1 VRQTNAASCALA
13 LCLLFG
19 VGWYGAAASETD
31 QFTLPDAA
39 LEDLG
44 AQLSAKTLEIL
55 NDEVAR
61 LNEDIARS
69 RRKSPQALIPA
80 LDEERFAQG
89 FFQRTGVGLPEST
102 MERYIRYGDLPGKH
116 LRFMPS
122 PFASVYAWVLT
133 PVPFALV
140 VFSSPTVRLYG
151 VDLGTDKIGHFY
163 QQGYEYYD
171 RYRGARAKGMS
182 ERPAIDVAVD
192 YGVTTENMAYGV
204 MLSGVYSN
212 GDLAANYAGFKFYRN
227 LLNQVVIGDRVLPPI
242 IVAREDGYWRVNPE
256 RANADLLKPYISE
269 HLNEAYNPSEYVVGV
284 ERIRRHVR
292 ERCQRWFAEVPG
304 FNEQSYRAALMR
316 VETWYGESYG
326 WELPEKYAAT
336 LLECFHPTPEAPKP
350 EHARCPQQG
359 RNPDTMCRSGAA
371 AR

>member
-1 VRQTNAASCALA
+1 MRQTNAASCALA

-69 RRKSPQALIPA
+69 RRKSPQAPIPA
-80 LDEERFAQG
+80 LDEERFAQD

-359 RNPDTMCRSGAA
+359 RNPDTICRSGAA

>member
-1 VRQTNAASCALA
+1 VRQTNAASYAVALW
-13 LCLLFG
+13 LLLG
-19 VGWYGAAASETD
+19 SGMRDADASETD
-31 QFTLPDAA
+31 QFTLPDTG

-44 AQLSAKTLEIL
+44 PELSAKTLEIL
-55 NDEVAR
+55 SAEVTR
-61 LNEDIARS
+61 INEDIARS
-69 RRKSPQALIPA
+69 RRKKPQAPIPY
-80 LDEERFAQG
+80 LDEQRLAQD

-102 MERYIRYGDLPGKH
+102 MERYIRYGDLAGKN

-151 VDLGTDKIGHFY
+151 VDLGTDKIGHLY
-163 QQGYEYYD
+163 QQGYEYYE
-171 RYRGARAKGMS
+171 RYRHARAKGLP
-182 ERPAIDVAVD
+182 ERAAIDVAVE

-227 LLNQVVIGDRVLPPI
+227 LLSHVVVGDRVLPPI
-242 IVAREDGYWRVNPE
+242 IVLRDDGYWMLNPE

-269 HLNEAYNPSEYVVGV
+269 HLSEAYNPSEYVIGV
-284 ERIRRHVR
+284 EPIRRHVR
-292 ERCQRWFAEVPG
+292 ERCPRWLAEVPA
-304 FNEQSYRAALMR
+304 FNEQSYRAALVR
-316 VETWYGESYG
+316 VRTWYGEPYG

-336 LLECFHPTPEAPKP
+336 LLECFHPTPDPPTPK
-350 EHARCPQQG
+350 HARCGHQG
-359 RNPDTMCRSGAA
+359 RNPDAMCQYPGGVH
-371 AR
+371 